1 MVPVK
6 VGDRSSAHSQGDD
19 PHCDCQEQVH
29 AARHWSRLLLLCG
42 IRLLV
47 IEIYEWDHFGG
58 ADGRV
63 KPRG

>member
-6 VGDRSSAHSQGDD
+6 VGDRSSAQSQGDD
-19 PHCDCQEQVH
+19 PHRGCQEQVH
-29 AARHWSRLLLLCG
+29 AARHRSRLLLRCG
-42 IRLLV
+42 IWLLA
-47 IEIYEWDHFGG
+47 IETNEWDHIDG

>member
-6 VGDRSSAHSQGDD
+6 VGDRSSAQSQGDD

-29 AARHWSRLLLLCG
+29 TARHWSRLLLLCG
-42 IRLLV
+42 IWLLA
-47 IEIYEWDHFGG
+47 IETNEWDHIGG
-58 ADGRV
+58 GDGRV